1 MLCKFN
7 GLRQGRLRH
16 ELFGEDLSVA
26 IPLNL
31 DECLQGNE
39 GVPLSNIQVSPDEVC
54 QHQKPFFHLDVLN
67 HSDDCPLCPFQQNF
81 LENVLVVEKL
91 STLVVE
97 IHLGVILAL
106 LNMLLVLFNVLLL
119 FRGDSNVVL
128 VDDLLQS
135 GFDFESISFL
145 LSVQVLRRHID
156 VSFLGSFSEVFEQLL
171 DNEFIK
177 RERVSFKEV
186 LNANDFLVH
195 AFLFNVTNLLVHL
208 LNQR

>member
-1 MLCKFN
+1 
-7 GLRQGRLRH
+7 
-16 ELFGEDLSVA
+16 
-26 IPLNL
+26 
-31 DECLQGNE
+31 
-39 GVPLSNIQVSPDEVC
+39 
-54 QHQKPFFHLDVLN
+54 
-67 HSDDCPLCPFQQNF
+67 
-81 LENVLVVEKL
+81 
-91 STLVVE
+91 
-97 IHLGVILAL
+97 
-106 LNMLLVLFNVLLL
+106 MLLVLFNVLLL

-145 LSVQVLRRHID
+145 LSVQVLGRHID